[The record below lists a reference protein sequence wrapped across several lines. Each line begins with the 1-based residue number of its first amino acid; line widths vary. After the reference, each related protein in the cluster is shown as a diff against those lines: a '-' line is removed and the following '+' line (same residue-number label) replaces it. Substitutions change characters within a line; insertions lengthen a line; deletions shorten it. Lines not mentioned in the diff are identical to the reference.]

1 MEVEGTKYL
10 TMFLLGIGPLI
21 LGFLPMKIGKYFDN
35 EENPKAWKPTFISV
49 LLCFGGGLLLAT
61 ASMHML
67 PEVREDLEESNIE
80 FLVEKPC
87 AEIFI
92 AIGKITLTPRLS
104 KKFGRKITQ
113 NAS

>member
-21 LGFLPMKIGKYFDN
+21 LGFLPIKIGKYFDN

-67 PEVREDLEESNIE
+67 PEVREDLQEANIE

-92 AIGKITLTPRLS
+92 AIGKKKNNIFS
-104 KKFGRKITQ
+104 KLPPEGKAFFL
-113 NAS
+113 